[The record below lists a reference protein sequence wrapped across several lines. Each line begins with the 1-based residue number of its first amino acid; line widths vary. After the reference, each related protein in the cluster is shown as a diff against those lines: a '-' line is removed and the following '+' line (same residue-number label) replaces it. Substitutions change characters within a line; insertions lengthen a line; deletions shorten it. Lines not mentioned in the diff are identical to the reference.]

1 MMKIFYSFL
10 LLFAF
15 GYADVSNSKDRLGR
29 EVATPPSLERIAI
42 TCYGGAVHEI
52 VLFLGEDNI
61 VAHPGAQRFK
71 FFEKL
76 YPKLTTIKSVGTFN
90 DVNLETLLKVKP
102 DIVFAGITASQ
113 TNERIEAMGIP
124 VFTLG
129 TGKHT
134 LETLLEEFTQVGTLV
149 GKQDKAKDLVTYW
162 NETLTSI
169 EQALSKNQKKLKV
182 FYANGSNQISSESK
196 GWWGDVF
203 ITKAGGINVAQDMTI
218 KGTISAEKVL
228 ELNPDVLIL
237 SKNLSYQTSVDDIK
251 KNPLYKNLSAVKN
264 NQVYVAP
271 VGGFW
276 WDRPSPEAIL
286 GILWLSKILYPH
298 EMKSIDLK
306 EESKFFYEKFYNYK
320 LTDSEY
326 ESFFKETEG
335 TK

>member
-1 MMKIFYSFL
+1 MMRMFYL
-10 LLFAF
+10 VILLFSMAN
-15 GYADVSNSKDRLGR
+15 ADVPHSKDRLGR
-29 EVATPPSLERIAI
+29 EIATPPHLERIAI

-52 VLFLGEDNI
+52 ALFLGEDNI

-76 YPKLTTIKSVGTFN
+76 YPKLTTVKSVGTFN

-134 LETLLEEFTQVGTLV
+134 LETLLEEFTQVGTLLS
-149 GKQDKAKDLVTYW
+149 KQDKAKELVTYW

-169 EQALSKNQKKLKV
+169 EKVLLKNQKKLKV
-182 FYANGSNQISSESK
+182 LYANGSNQISSESK

-286 GILWLSKILYPH
+286 GILWLSKILYPQ
-298 EMKSIDLK
+298 EMQGMSLN

-320 LTDSEY
+320 LIDSEY
-326 ESFFKETEG
+326 ESFFTEKQG
-335 TK
+335 IK